1 MDFNKAW
8 HSVEFVEDGRSWFN
22 ARSDAMG
29 NGRSC
34 VPSTARGLAEVG
46 TGEEANVKQPR
57 GK

>member
-1 MDFNKAW
+1 MDFNKPW
-8 HSVEFVEDGRSWFN
+8 HSVEFLEDARSWSD

-34 VPSTARGLAEVG
+34 VPSTAHGLAEVA
-46 TGEEANVKQPR
+46 TEEEANVKQPR